1 MPYITS
7 VHESLPYIDPEP
19 TPAQREAAEALVAA
33 ERATVPDDPHHA
45 LLQPLYEP
53 NLTPFMKAEVQRH
66 ADAKAKGA
74 KPEPLRAI
82 DMSRYEMDE
91 DTPEGSEATAAAVAR
106 AYTSQTYLRGR
117 RAHLALLDRFGRNAW
132 LVSNWHAEADLKAL
146 EAGLAETRKAVDLVT
161 VQRQRAQN
169 DAAGELQSLEE
180 TWRTGVGRVLETE
193 AAAEELR
200 LQILET
206 RRQRAENGEV
216 VN

>member
-7 VHESLPYIDPEP
+7 VHESLPYVDPEP
-19 TPAQREAAEALVAA
+19 TPAQREAAEALIAA

-45 LLQPLYEP
+45 LLRPLYEP
-53 NLTPFMKAEVQRH
+53 NLTLAMKEAVQRH
-66 ADAKAKGA
+66 ADTKAKGV

-91 DTPEGSEATAAAVAR
+91 DTPEDNDATVVAVTK

-117 RAHLALLDRFGRNAW
+117 RAHLALLDRFGKNAW
-132 LVSNWHAEADLKAL
+132 LVSNWQAEADLKSL
-146 EAGLAETRKAVDLVT
+146 EADLAETRKAVDLVT

-169 DAAGELQSLEE
+169 EAAGELQSLEE

-200 LQILET
+200 LQILDT
-206 RRQRAENGEV
+206 RRQRAQNGELL
-216 VN
+216 N